1 MTIPILYEDDDLL
14 VINKPPG
21 VVVNRADTHQD
32 ETIQDWLIKRLQSA
46 TPDPATW
53 QTLVPADFSSKFGS
67 VEEVWA
73 ERQGLVHRLDK
84 DTSGAMI
91 LAKNP
96 GALIHLLHQFK
107 TRQVSKQYTC
117 LTHGKFGMPAAT
129 VSFPMGR
136 ASQNRQLF
144 TVRAD
149 GREAVTEYRVQAF
162 YEGLDI
168 ETVLS
173 KLATDSEL
181 DLKQLKRRLS
191 IYQGFSLVECWPK
204 TGRTHQI
211 RVHMAHLK
219 HPLVGDTT
227 YVGKKRQ
234 ALDPLWCPR
243 QFLHASQVSF
253 SHPRSGEAVTVVAP
267 LLDDLQHVLTLLK
280 PGH

>member
-1 MTIPILYEDDDLL
+1 MTIPILFEDPDLL

-21 VVVNRADTHQD
+21 LVVNRADTHHSV
-32 ETIQDWLIKRLQSA
+32 TLQDWLHEHLAASSSA
-46 TPDPATW
+46 PEPW
-53 QTLVPADFSSKFGS
+53 QALVPTEFSGAFGS
-67 VEEVWA
+67 PEDVWA

-84 DTSGAMI
+84 DTSGTLV

-96 GALIHLLHQFK
+96 GALVNLLHQFK
-107 TRQVSKQYTC
+107 TRQVTKQYTC
-117 LTHGKFGMPAAT
+117 LTHGKFGLAAAT

-136 ASQNRQLF
+136 ASQNRQVF

-149 GREAVTEYRVQAF
+149 GREAVTEYRVAAF
-162 YEGLDI
+162 YETLDI
-168 ETVLS
+168 SKVLTS
-173 KLATDSEL
+173 IPAESAG
-181 DLKQLKRRLS
+181 DLKQLKRRFS

-243 QFLHASQVSF
+243 QFLHASQVRF
-253 SHPRSGEAVTVVAP
+253 THPRSGEEVAVQAP
-267 LLDDLQHVLTLLK
+267 LPADLQQVLDLL
-280 PGH
+280 HN